1 MKVFLG
7 LDTSCYTT
15 SVAVFS
21 ETGDLLQDRRQIL
34 KVKRGGC
41 GLMQNEM
48 VYQHTRAL
56 PSLLEAVLSEEYS
69 VTAIGVS
76 EKPRPQAESYMP
88 AFLVGLGTARSL
100 AGALHVPL
108 FLESHQ
114 ENHLRAGLWSAC
126 WEPERDF
133 LMLHASGGTT
143 DVLLVKGEGKGF
155 RLEPVGGSRDL
166 HAGQFI
172 DRVGVA
178 LDLQFPAGPSLERMA
193 ATAEGE
199 LEVPVSVEGCSCS
212 LSGPATNALRKLAA
226 GAEGAEV
233 ALATEVCLGKTFGR
247 MLANGAQKYGVKD
260 VLLVG
265 GVASNRRIKAECEGI
280 LSGAGVAMHCAGAEY
295 SCDGAVGNAFYAWK
309 SFVGVK

>member
-34 KVKRGGC
+34 KVKPGGC
-41 GLMQNEM
+41 GLMQSEM
-48 VYQHTRAL
+48 VFQHTRAL
-56 PSLLEAVLSEEYS
+56 PSLLEAALCDEYDVAAMGAS
-69 VTAIGVS
+69 DR
-76 EKPRPQAESYMP
+76 PRPQAESYMP

-100 AGALHVPL
+100 ARALHVPL

-114 ENHLRAGLWSAC
+114 ENHLQAGLWSAS
-126 WEPERDF
+126 WQPEGDF

-178 LDLQFPAGPSLERMA
+178 LGLQFPAGPALEGLA
-193 ATAEGE
+193 ASAKGE
-199 LEVPVSVEGCSCS
+199 LQVPVSVEGCSCS